1 MKHRGTEG
9 MEIEVARFSIISGA
23 SVHFF
28 TTKDTKSTKDT
39 KESKHEMF
47 DFIF

>member
-1 MKHRGTEG
+1 

-39 KESKHEMF
+39 KHEMF
-47 DFIF
+47 NFIFQLCRVEVHQ

>member
-1 MKHRGTEG
+1 

-28 TTKDTKSTKDT
+28 TTKDTKNT
-39 KESKHEMF
+39 KESKNEIF
-47 DFIF
+47 DSIFQLCRVEVHQ